1 MYFQCKFSQ
10 GYMIQTAWIEERGA
24 RVGAL
29 IELKGEE
36 GLWKVEEVNQ
46 PGRDAKWLQEN
57 SVKVKKDWNKL
68 NNV

>member
-1 MYFQCKFSQ
+1 
-10 GYMIQTAWIEERGA
+10 MIQTAWIEERGA